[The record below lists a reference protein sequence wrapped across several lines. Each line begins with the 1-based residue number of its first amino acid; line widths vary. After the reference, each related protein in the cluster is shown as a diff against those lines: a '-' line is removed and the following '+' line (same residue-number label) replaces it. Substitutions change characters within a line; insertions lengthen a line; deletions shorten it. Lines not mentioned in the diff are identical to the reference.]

1 MSKNMQRRLR
11 ELNKEAEKTTRAG
24 KKKGSG
30 APAPFEPKDEEVLVE
45 TVGFVL
51 AVAFAFIL
59 FLGVGV
65 FFGLR
70 NVEETIEATTERALR
85 GNGMPDV
92 AAEVSGNEVLL
103 VGTVTEEDQVAYAQ
117 QVALGVEGV
126 SEVSANVVWVPPNE
140 VVDVSVVAEPF
151 DVTWIDG
158 AAIVSGTLSDQAR
171 VDQAVAVLGEAFS
184 SVDATALVVRDGLPS
199 EEDWLSSILRVV
211 EEVSAEVPE
220 GTVVVNPND
229 RIIVVGAEFETRQ
242 ERRIAK
248 DEVESLIAA
257 VPFVFSSGLTVKD
270 APLVTREQVV
280 ELQTNLD
287 ELIEGK
293 VVEFEFDSAV
303 LTLEGQALLDEIVL
317 ALNQVPLVPVE
328 IAGHTDDVGSP
339 ESNLV
344 LSRERAEAVL
354 AYLVAAGEDT
364 DRFVVIGYGESQPI
378 ADNATEDGRARNR
391 RIQFVALLEE
401 N

>member
-1 MSKNMQRRLR
+1 MQRRLR

>member
-1 MSKNMQRRLR
+1 MQRRLR
-11 ELNKEAEKTTRAG
+11 ELNKDAEKTTRAA

-30 APAPFEPKDEEVLVE
+30 APVPFEPKDEEVLVE

-59 FLGVGV
+59 FLGVAV
-65 FFGLR
+65 YFGLR
-70 NVEETIEATTERALR
+70 NVEETIEATTEQALR
-85 GNGMPDV
+85 NSGMPDV

-103 VGTVTEEDQVAYAQ
+103 VGTVSEEGQVAYAQ
-117 QVALGVEGV
+117 EVAQGVEGV

-140 VVDVSVVAEPF
+140 AVDTTVVAEPF
-151 DVTWIDG
+151 DVTWAAD
-158 AAIVSGTLSDQAR
+158 AAIVSGTLSEQAR
-171 VDQAVAVLGEAFS
+171 VDQVVAVLGESFS

-211 EEVSAEVPE
+211 EEVSAAVPE

-242 ERRIAK
+242 ERRMAK

-303 LTLEGQALLDEIVL
+303 LTEEGRALLDEIVV
-317 ALNQVPLVPVE
+317 ALRQVPLVPVE

-344 LSRERAEAVL
+344 LSRDRAEAVL

-364 DRFVVIGYGESQPI
+364 NRFVVIGYGESQPI

>member
-11 ELNKEAEKTTRAG
+11 ELNKDADKTTRAA

-30 APAPFEPKDEEVLVE
+30 AQVPFEPKDEEVLVE

-59 FLGVGV
+59 FLGIGV

-85 GNGMPDV
+85 SNGMPDV

-103 VGTVTEEDQVAYAQ
+103 VGTVSEEDQVAYAQ
-117 QVALGVEGV
+117 QVAQGVEGV

-140 VVDVSVVAEPF
+140 AVDVTVVAEPF

-158 AAIVSGTLSDQAR
+158 AAIVSGTLSNQAR
-171 VDQAVAVLGEAFS
+171 VDQAVSVLGESFS
-184 SVDATALVVRDGLPS
+184 SLDATALVVREGLPS

-211 EEVSAEVPE
+211 EEVSDAVPE

-242 ERRIAK
+242 ERRLAK

-303 LTLEGQALLDEIVL
+303 LTEEGQALLDEIIV
-317 ALNQVPLVPVE
+317 ALRQVPLVPVE

-344 LSRERAEAVL
+344 LSRDRAEAVL

-364 DRFVVIGYGESQPI
+364 NRFVVIGYGESQPI

>member
-1 MSKNMQRRLR
+1 MSKNLQRRLR
-11 ELNKEAEKTTRAG
+11 ELNKDAEKTTRAA
-24 KKKGSG
+24 KKKGS
-30 APAPFEPKDEEVLVE
+30 APAPPEPKDEEVLVE
-45 TVGFVL
+45 TLGFVL

-70 NVEETIEATTERALR
+70 NVEDAIESTTESALR
-85 GNGMPDV
+85 SNGMPDV
-92 AAEVSGNEVLL
+92 AAEASGNEVLL
-103 VGTVTEEDQVAYAQ
+103 VGTVTEEGQVAYAQ
-117 QVALGVEGV
+117 EIAAGVEGV
-126 SEVSANVVWVPPNE
+126 SEVKANVVWVPPNE
-140 VVDVSVVAEPF
+140 AVETTTVAEPF
-151 DVTWIDG
+151 DVTWVG
-158 AAIVSGTLSDQAR
+158 GSVIVSGTLSEQAR
-171 VDQAVAVLGEAFS
+171 VDQVVAVLDETFS
-184 SVDATALVVRDGLPS
+184 AVDSAALVVREGLPA
-199 EEDWLSSILRVV
+199 EDDWLASILRVV

-220 GTVVVNPND
+220 GAVVVNPND

-242 ERRIAK
+242 DRRLAK

-270 APLVTREQVV
+270 APLVTREQVE

-293 VVEFEFDSAV
+293 VVEFEFGSAV
-303 LTLEGQALLDEIVL
+303 LTDEGKTLLDDIVA
-317 ALNQVPLVPVE
+317 ALRQVPLVPVE
-328 IAGHTDDVGSP
+328 IAGHTDDIGSP

-344 LSRERAEAVL
+344 LSQERAESVL
-354 AYLVAAGEDT
+354 AYLVGSGEDT

-378 ADNATEDGRARNR
+378 ADNATEEGRARNR

>member
-1 MSKNMQRRLR
+1 MQRRLR
-11 ELNKEAEKTTRAG
+11 ELNKDADKTTRAA

-30 APAPFEPKDEEVLVE
+30 AQVPFEPKDEEVLVE

-59 FLGVGV
+59 FLGIGV

-85 GNGMPDV
+85 SNGMPDV

-103 VGTVTEEDQVAYAQ
+103 VGTVSEEDQVAYAQ
-117 QVALGVEGV
+117 QVAQGVEGV

-140 VVDVSVVAEPF
+140 AVDVTVVAEPF

-158 AAIVSGTLSDQAR
+158 AAIVSGTLSNQAR
-171 VDQAVAVLGEAFS
+171 VDQAVSVLGESFS
-184 SVDATALVVRDGLPS
+184 SLDATALVVREGLPS

-211 EEVSAEVPE
+211 EEVSDAVPE

-242 ERRIAK
+242 ERRLAK

-303 LTLEGQALLDEIVL
+303 LTEEGQALLDEIIV
-317 ALNQVPLVPVE
+317 ALRQVPLVPVE

-344 LSRERAEAVL
+344 LSRDRAEAVL

-364 DRFVVIGYGESQPI
+364 NRFVVIGYGESQPI

>member
-1 MSKNMQRRLR
+1 MQRRLR
-11 ELNKEAEKTTRAG
+11 ALNKDADKTTRAAKK

-45 TVGFVL
+45 TVGFVF
-51 AVAFAFIL
+51 AVLIAFSL

-65 FFGLR
+65 YFGLR
-70 NVEETIEATTERALR
+70 NVEETIEANTERALR

-92 AAEVSGNEVLL
+92 AAEASGNEVLL
-103 VGTVTEEDQVAYAQ
+103 VGTVSEEGQVVFAQ
-117 QVALGVEGV
+117 EVARGVEGV
-126 SEVSANVVWVPPNE
+126 GEVSANVVWVPPNE
-140 VVDVSVVAEPF
+140 SVETTVVADPF
-151 DVTWIDG
+151 DVTWIGG
-158 AAIVSGTLSDQAR
+158 AATVSGTLSEQAR
-171 VDQAVAVLGEAFS
+171 VDQVLAVLDGSFS
-184 SVDATALVVRDGLPS
+184 SVDATALVVREGLPP
-199 EEDWLSSILRVV
+199 EDDWLSSILRVV
-211 EEVSAEVPE
+211 EEVSLAVPE

-229 RIIVVGAEFETRQ
+229 RIIVVGAEFENRQ
-242 ERRIAK
+242 ERREAR

-257 VPFVFSSGLTVKD
+257 VPFVFSSGLTVED
-270 APLVTREQVV
+270 APLVTREQVE

-303 LTLEGQALLDEIVL
+303 LTDEGKALLDEIIA
-317 ALNQVPLVPVE
+317 ALKQVPLVPVE

-354 AYLVAAGEDT
+354 AYLLAAGEDA

-378 ADNATEDGRARNR
+378 ADNATEEGRARNR